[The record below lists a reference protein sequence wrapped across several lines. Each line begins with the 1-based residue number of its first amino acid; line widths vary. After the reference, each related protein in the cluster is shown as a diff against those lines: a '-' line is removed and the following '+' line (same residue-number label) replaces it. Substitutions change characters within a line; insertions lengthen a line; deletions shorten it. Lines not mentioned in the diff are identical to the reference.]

1 MKQGDRFFRCLALL
15 MASFCLA
22 WLGALGYSAWTD
34 PLTVVT
40 ALKVETQVSADATG
54 VIIRD
59 EVLLSSPYAET
70 VPLLAEGEKIGAGQ
84 TVALGFSEEI
94 PTPQPEMRMAVEQ
107 RVLQLY
113 SAVSGNP
120 AEREKELRGMLLSLA
135 CQPLNGDTARLKG
148 LVLGST
154 ADQALLQK
162 ELETLR
168 AFLAEWSG
176 TDGGAALKAE
186 NSGWFSS
193 YTDGY
198 ETVLTPQWLDT
209 LTADLTVPES
219 RPVKQSVYGKL
230 VRSGTWYF
238 AASLSRAQLAELR
251 EGSTVT
257 VEFGRSLPE
266 AVSMRIERVKVGSG
280 DTGLLVLS
288 CDRFPDRVTTLRL
301 QSCTVVFRTYSGLRI
316 PRAAVCHNDR
326 GQAGVYVLEGAVA
339 RWKPVVILDTDENSC
354 LAALD
359 QTNTDFLWPGDEI
372 LLGNNLY
379 DGKVVYP

>member
-15 MASFCLA
+15 MALFCLA

-40 ALKVETQVSADATG
+40 ALKVETQVSTDAAG

-70 VPLLAEGEKIGAGQ
+70 VLLLSEGEKTGAGQ
-84 TVALGFSEEI
+84 TVALGFSEGK
-94 PTPQPEMRMAVEQ
+94 PTPQPDTRMAAEQ
-107 RVLQLY
+107 RVRQLF

-120 AEREKELRGMLLSLA
+120 AVREKELRGMLLSMA
-135 CQPLNGDTARLKG
+135 RQPLNGETARLKG

-154 ADQALLQK
+154 ADQDLLQK
-162 ELETLR
+162 ELDTLR
-168 AFLAEWSG
+168 TFLSEWAG

-186 NSGWFSS
+186 ESGWFSS

-198 ETVLTPQWLDT
+198 ETVLTPQWLDS
-209 LTADLTVPES
+209 LTADLTVPDS
-219 RPVKQSVYGKL
+219 QPVQQSVFGKL

-238 AASLSRAQLAELR
+238 AVSLPRAQLMELR
-251 EGSTVT
+251 EGGTVT
-257 VEFGRSLPE
+257 VDFGRSLPE
-266 AVSMRIERVKVGSG
+266 TVSMRIERVKTGIG

-288 CDRFPDRVTTLRL
+288 CDRFPDRVTTLRI

-326 GQAGVYVLEGAVA
+326 GQAGVYVLEGAAA
-339 RWKPVVILDTDENSC
+339 RWKPIVILDTDENSC

-359 QTNTDFLWPGDEI
+359 QTDTNHLWPGDEI